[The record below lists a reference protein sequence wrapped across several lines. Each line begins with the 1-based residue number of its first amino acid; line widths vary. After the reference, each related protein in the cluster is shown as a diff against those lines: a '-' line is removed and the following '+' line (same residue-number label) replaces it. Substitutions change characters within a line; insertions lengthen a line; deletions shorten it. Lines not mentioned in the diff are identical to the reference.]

1 MFKYVAKFI
10 KFDLQKQKVFN
21 FNTVLNKQTLEV
33 LLDLHFEHLCFQY
46 VDPNSIYI
54 LNAITS
60 VFLWIWEATILY
72 FPIDLLVRYS
82 SL

>member
-1 MFKYVAKFI
+1 MAKFI
-10 KFDLQKQKVFN
+10 KFDLQKQQIFN

-33 LLDLHFEHLCFQY
+33 LLDLHFEHLCFHY

-54 LNAITS
+54 LNANTAVI
-60 VFLWIWEATILY
+60 LWIWEATILY